1 MARLL
6 VICFVGGASRSPER
20 GSGLEFAPFLFTSGH
35 FQFSTDTNFINK
47 GGDMGERE
55 PWESKERDNDDPFT
69 GHEQEDDDY
78 RSSHSADNNTSDNDD

>member
-1 MARLL
+1 
-6 VICFVGGASRSPER
+6 
-20 GSGLEFAPFLFTSGH
+20 
-35 FQFSTDTNFINK
+35 
-47 GGDMGERE
+47 MGERE